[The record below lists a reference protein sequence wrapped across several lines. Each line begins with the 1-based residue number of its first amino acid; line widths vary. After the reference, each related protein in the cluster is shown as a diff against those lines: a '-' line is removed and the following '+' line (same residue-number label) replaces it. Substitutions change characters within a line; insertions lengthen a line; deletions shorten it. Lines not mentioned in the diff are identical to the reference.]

1 MKQQINLFQ
10 PTLRD
15 PEPVFGAR
23 AMLRT
28 VCTVLVG
35 LAAVYG
41 YALVQVNGLEREAKD
56 LSAARTSAEHR
67 FGELQ
72 AQLPKREQN
81 LALVA
86 RVEAL
91 NEELAQTRRLVA
103 VLNQGAFGNTAGLS
117 PYLAGLARQ
126 HVSGTWLTH
135 VDIAA
140 GGTQI
145 GVEGRAQAPELVPMY
160 VQKLAGEHAF
170 EGKVFSHLE
179 LDRAP
184 EDTAIAFSLATS
196 GIDLAEESM
205 EKRREH

>member
-15 PEPVFGAR
+15 PEPVFAAR
-23 AMLRT
+23 AMVRT
-28 VCTVLVG
+28 VCAVLVG
-35 LAAVYG
+35 LAVVYAW
-41 YALVQVNGLEREAKD
+41 ALVQVNGLEREAKD
-56 LSAARTSAEHR
+56 LAAARSAAEQR
-67 FGELQ
+67 FTELQ
-72 AQLPKREQN
+72 ARLPKREQN
-81 LALVA
+81 MALAA
-86 RVEAL
+86 RVDAL
-91 NEELAQTRRLVA
+91 NEELVQTRRLVA

-126 HVSGTWLTH
+126 HVSGTWLTR

-145 GVEGRAQAPELVPMY
+145 GVQGRAQAPELVPMY
-160 VQKLAGEHAF
+160 VQRLAGEHAF

-196 GIDLAEESM
+196 GIDVAADATEEP
-205 EKRREH
+205 REH